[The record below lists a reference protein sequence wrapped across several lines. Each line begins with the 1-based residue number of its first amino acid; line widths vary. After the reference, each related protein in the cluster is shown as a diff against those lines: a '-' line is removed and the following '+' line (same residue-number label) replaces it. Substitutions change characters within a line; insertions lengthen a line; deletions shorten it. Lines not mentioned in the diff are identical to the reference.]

1 LLAVPFTVT
10 TTLPVVAPEGTFAT
24 IDESVQL
31 AAEAVVTANVTVPG
45 VAPKFDPVIVTDAPT
60 TPEDGDR
67 LAMVGV
73 GGGGVTIDRLDEL
86 PPQPNRQSTSTNG
99 TNRVSAV
106 APKYILVK
114 ELRTVPAS

>member
-31 AAEAVVTANVTVPG
+31 ATEAVVPANVTVPG
-45 VAPKFDPVIVTDAPT
+45 VEPKFDPVIVTDAPT

-67 LAMVGV
+67 LVIAGVVGF
-73 GGGGVTIDRLDEL
+73 VTTL
-86 PPQPNRQSTSTNG
+86 
-99 TNRVSAV
+99 
-106 APKYILVK
+106 K
-114 ELRTVPAS
+114 